1 MSRRF
6 TARANVLSG
15 HASVRVR
22 PQRADRALLARG
34 LVLALVALPLV
45 ALVACIEEQTS
56 VDNACPSEQNWPLV
70 SQVLER
76 RCGTLDCHG
85 DPSRPLLL
93 HGRNGKRLSS
103 AGQVGESG
111 TSPAEYAANRLSVCG
126 VEPEK
131 MSAVVAG
138 EEDLLTLTVIRKPL
152 LDEAHKGGRVFL
164 QTSEGFLCFASWIE
178 EDVDVDS
185 CEAELAL
192 P

>member
-1 MSRRF
+1 MMGAFGTVVRF
-6 TARANVLSG
+6 GFVLS
-15 HASVRVR
+15 
-22 PQRADRALLARG
+22 
-34 LVLALVALPLV
+34 VLALPG
-45 ALVACIEEQTS
+45 CIEDQTQ
-56 VDNACPSEQNWPLV
+56 VDHACPSEENWPIV

-85 DPSRPLLL
+85 DASRPLLL
-93 HGRNGKRLSS
+93 HGRNGTRLSPT
-103 AGQVGESG
+103 GEVGEAG

-138 EEDLLTLTVIRKPL
+138 EEDLLQLTVIRKPI

-164 QTSEGFLCFASWIE
+164 QTSPGYLCFASWIE
-178 EDVDVDS
+178 GNVDVDV

>member
-1 MSRRF
+1 MSRLRSF
-6 TARANVLSG
+6 VPTVFAVS
-15 HASVRVR
+15 
-22 PQRADRALLARG
+22 
-34 LVLALVALPLV
+34 
-45 ALVACIEEQTS
+45 LVACIEDQTT
-56 VDNACPSEQNWPLV
+56 VDNACPSEENWPLV

-103 AGQVGESG
+103 AGLVGESG

-138 EEDLLTLTVIRKPL
+138 DEDPLQLTVIRKPI
-152 LDEAHKGGRVFL
+152 LDESHKGGRVFL
-164 QTSEGFLCFASWIE
+164 QTSPGFVCFESWIE
-178 EDVDVDS
+178 GNVDVDS